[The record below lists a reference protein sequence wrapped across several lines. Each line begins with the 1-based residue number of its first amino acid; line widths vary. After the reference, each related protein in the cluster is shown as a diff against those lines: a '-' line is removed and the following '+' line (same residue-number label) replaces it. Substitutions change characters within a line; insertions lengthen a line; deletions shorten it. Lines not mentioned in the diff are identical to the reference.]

1 MATWK
6 KVIVSGSSAALASL
20 TLDTA
25 LPVASGGTGGATFT
39 DGALVVGSGTGAL
52 TSLAQ
57 ATNGQLVI
65 GSTGADPVL
74 GTITGGSNITVT
86 NSAGGIS
93 IAATGLGSGTV
104 QTVSATGTENG
115 LTLTS
120 DGDTVDPVIT
130 LGGTLG
136 NIANSQLVNDSVT
149 LGSTEV
155 DLGTTAT
162 TLAGLTLTGVTAT
175 GSFSGS
181 FIGTTNLPDLTSGNG
196 LTGGPYDGAAAAT
209 FAVQANGSTLDVGA
223 SGVKVAD
230 AGITATQIAS
240 SVAGAGLSGGAG
252 SALAVNV
259 DGTSLEI
266 TTDTIN
272 IKAGGVSNAMLAND
286 GITIAGTDVSLGGS
300 ITAATILSGSG
311 VVSGSDAVPN
321 PLADGNGIAD
331 FSYDGGTAGI
341 LVAVEADGSTLTVGA
356 GGVKVS
362 DDGITATQIADDAV
376 GTAAIADGEVTNA
389 KLANDGI
396 TLGTTDVTLGAAA
409 TTTIAGLTS
418 VTSTAFVGALTGNA
432 DTATKIASI
441 TNSNIVQL
449 AATQALTNKDLTG
462 AGNTFPTFNQD
473 TTGNAATA
481 TEAASVAANS
491 VALGTD
497 TTGNYVATL
506 GSGTGVT
513 IGSNTGEG
521 STPTIAVDYGSTAN
535 TAVEGDTTATFA
547 GTTNEITVSD
557 TSAQA
562 IGGNI
567 ALTIGLPDDV
577 TIGQDLT
584 ITRDVQIGRNAVVSG
599 NLTVAGTASFQ
610 NTQNLD
616 VADRFIRM
624 ASGSTAVGDG
634 GIVVQQDGPANG
646 EAFAYDAATTRWSTT
661 GSFDPSTEAYTPD
674 SFMSLVVEGATGID
688 VPTAVVAKF
697 QKKGNIFV
705 ADNEDI
711 YIYS

>member
-25 LPVASGGTGGATFT
+25 LPVESGGTGGATFT

-57 ATNGQLVI
+57 ATNGQLII

-86 NSAGGIS
+86 NTAGGIS

-104 QTVSATGTENG
+104 QTVSANGTENG

-130 LGGTLG
+130 LGGALTG
-136 NIANSQLVNDSVT
+136 VANSQLVNDSVI
-149 LGSTEV
+149 LGTTEV
-155 DLGTTAT
+155 DLGATAT

-175 GSFSGS
+175 GTFSGS
-181 FIGTTNLPDLTSGNG
+181 FSGTSNLPDLTSGNG

-209 FAVQANGSTLDVGA
+209 FAVEADGSTLSVGA

-240 SVAGAGLSGGAG
+240 AVAGAGLSGGAG

-272 IKAGGVSNAMLAND
+272 VKAGGISNAMLAND

-321 PLADGNGIAD
+321 PLTDGNGIAD
-331 FSYDGGTAGI
+331 FSYNGGTAGI
-341 LVAVEADGSTLTVGA
+341 QVSVEAADNTISVASGGISVVEANLSGIPNSALTNDSVTIGSTEVDLGA
-356 GGVKVS
+356 
-362 DDGITATQIADDAV
+362 TAT
-376 GTAAIADGEVTNA
+376 
-389 KLANDGI
+389 
-396 TLGTTDVTLGAAA
+396 TL
-409 TTTIAGLTS
+409 AGLSS
-418 VTSTAFVGALTGNA
+418 VTSTAFVGALTGDVTGNA

-462 AGNTFPTFNQD
+462 AGNTFPTFNQN

-481 TEAASVAANS
+481 TTAAGVAANS

-584 ITRDVQIGRNAVVSG
+584 VTRDVQIGRNAVVSG

-688 VPTAVVAKF
+688 VPTAVVSKF
-697 QKKGNIFV
+697 QKKGNIFIG
-705 ADNEDI
+705 DNEDI
-711 YIYS
+711 FIYS

>member
-6 KVIVSGSSAALASL
+6 KVIVSGSSAELSALS
-20 TLDTA
+20 LDTA
-25 LPVASGGTGGATFT
+25 LPVASGGTGVSTLT
-39 DGALVVGSGTGAL
+39 DGGLVLGSGTGAV
-52 TSLAQ
+52 TSLGQ

-74 GTITGGSNITVT
+74 ATLTGGSNITVT
-86 NSAGGIS
+86 NTAGGIS

-104 QTVSATGTENG
+104 QSVSATGTENG
-115 LTLTS
+115 ITLTS
-120 DGDTVDPVIT
+120 DGDSVNPTIT
-130 LGGTLG
+130 LGGALTG
-136 NIANSQLVNDSVT
+136 VTNSQLVNDDVSFGGVT
-149 LGSTEV
+149 VALGGADATPAF
-155 DLGTTAT
+155 DLSDATNYPTSALVGTITNAQ
-162 TLAGLTLTGVTAT
+162 LAGL
-175 GSFSGS
+175 
-181 FIGTTNLPDLTSGNG
+181 I
-196 LTGGPYDGAAAAT
+196 
-209 FAVQANGSTLDVGA
+209 ANDKLV
-223 SGVKVAD
+223 
-230 AGITATQIAS
+230 
-240 SVAGAGLSGGAG
+240 
-252 SALAVNV
+252 
-259 DGTSLEI
+259 
-266 TTDTIN
+266 
-272 IKAGGVSNAMLAND
+272 ND
-286 GITIAGTDVSLGGS
+286 GITIAGNDISLGGS

-376 GTAAIADGEVTNA
+376 RTAAIADGDVTNA
-389 KLANDGI
+389 KLANDS
-396 TLGTTDVTLGAAA
+396 VTIGSTEVDLGATA
-409 TTTIAGLTS
+409 TTLAGLSS
-418 VTSTAFVGALTGNA
+418 VTSTAFTGSLIGNA
-432 DTATKIASI
+432 STATKIASI

-473 TTGNAATA
+473 TTGTAATA
-481 TEAASVAANS
+481 SLALSVAANS

-584 ITRDVQIGRNAVVSG
+584 VTRDALISRNAVISG

-674 SFMSLVVEGATGID
+674 SFISLVIEERVGYELND
-688 VPTAVVAKF
+688 VGAKF
-697 QKKGNIFV
+697 QKKGNIFI
-705 ADNEDI
+705 ANDQDI
-711 YIYS
+711 FIYS

>member
-6 KVIVSGSSAALASL
+6 KVIVSGSSAELSALS
-20 TLDTA
+20 LDTA
-25 LPVASGGTGGATFT
+25 LPVASGGTGVSTLT
-39 DGALVVGSGTGAL
+39 DGGLVLGSGTGAV
-52 TSLAQ
+52 TSLGQ

-74 GTITGGSNITVT
+74 ATLTGGSNITVT
-86 NSAGGIS
+86 NTAGGIS

-130 LGGTLG
+130 LGGALTG
-136 NIANSQLVNDSVT
+136 VTNSQLVNSNVSFGGVT
-149 LGSTEV
+149 VALGGADATPAF
-155 DLGTTAT
+155 DLQDATGYPTSALVGTITNAQ
-162 TLAGLTLTGVTAT
+162 LAG
-175 GSFSGS
+175 S
-181 FIGTTNLPDLTSGNG
+181 I
-196 LTGGPYDGAAAAT
+196 
-209 FAVQANGSTLDVGA
+209 ANNKLV
-223 SGVKVAD
+223 
-230 AGITATQIAS
+230 
-240 SVAGAGLSGGAG
+240 
-252 SALAVNV
+252 
-259 DGTSLEI
+259 
-266 TTDTIN
+266 
-272 IKAGGVSNAMLAND
+272 ND
-286 GITIAGTDVSLGGS
+286 GITIAGNDISLGGS
-300 ITAATILSGSG
+300 ITAATILAGTG

-376 GTAAIADGEVTNA
+376 RTAAIADGDVTNV
-389 KLANDGI
+389 KLANDS
-396 TLGTTDVTLGAAA
+396 VTIGSTEVDLGATA
-409 TTTIAGLTS
+409 TTLAGLSS
-418 VTSTAFVGALTGNA
+418 VTSTAFVGELTGNA
-432 DTATKIASI
+432 STATKIASI

-462 AGNTFPTFNQD
+462 AGNTFPTFNQN
-473 TTGNAATA
+473 TTGTAATA
-481 TEAASVAANS
+481 SLALSVSPNS

-497 TTGNYVATL
+497 TTGDYVASL
-506 GSGTGVT
+506 GAGTGVT

-521 STPTIAVDYGSTAN
+521 SSPTIAVAYGASVN
-535 TAVEGDTTATFA
+535 TAVQGNATATFA
-547 GTTNEITVSD
+547 GTSNEVTVSD
-557 TSAQA
+557 SSAQA
-562 IGGNI
+562 LGGNI

-584 ITRDVQIGRNAVVSG
+584 VSRDITVGRNAVITG

-610 NTQNLD
+610 NTTNLD

-634 GIVVQQDGPANG
+634 GIIVQQTGPANG

-674 SFMSLVVEGATGID
+674 SFMSLVVEGGTGID

-705 ADNEDI
+705 GDNEDI
-711 YIYS
+711 FIYS